1 VITGVSVVAVA
12 AITGFFPGLSYFS
25 GHVAG
30 RCVRVVANLLAGAEP
45 HVCALGAKPNMVWA
59 GSLWLGGDVFWRAV
73 CLASGERAAGSHVG
87 KCDGAVIAF
96 RFGC

>member
-1 VITGVSVVAVA
+1 
-12 AITGFFPGLSYFS
+12 
-25 GHVAG
+25 
-30 RCVRVVANLLAGAEP
+30 
-45 HVCALGAKPNMVWA
+45 MVWA

-73 CLASGERAAGSHVG
+73 CLAPGERAGGSHVG